1 LCDGGDLRKAMNKRN
16 GQPYPESEAR
26 RIFAD
31 MLLGMKTI
39 VDHGYVHRDLKPEN
53 TFITKGKYQIADF
66 GFCQIV
72 KPGQQMD
79 FFGGTP
85 GYMNPQIVLQ
95 QKYTHKCDIW
105 TIAIIYYELLF
116 GNIPGR
122 GRDDQQRIA
131 DLSRNGVQF
140 PRNIRIS
147 DESRAFLQ
155 GCL

>member
-1 LCDGGDLRKAMNKRN
+1 
-16 GQPYPESEAR
+16 
-26 RIFAD
+26 
-31 MLLGMKTI
+31 
-39 VDHGYVHRDLKPEN
+39 
-53 TFITKGKYQIADF
+53 
-66 GFCQIV
+66 
-72 KPGQQMD
+72 MD

-105 TIAIIYYELLF
+105 TIAIIYYEILF

-122 GRDDQQRIA
+122 GRDDEQRIA

-147 DESRAFLQ
+147 DESRAFL
-155 GCL
+155 